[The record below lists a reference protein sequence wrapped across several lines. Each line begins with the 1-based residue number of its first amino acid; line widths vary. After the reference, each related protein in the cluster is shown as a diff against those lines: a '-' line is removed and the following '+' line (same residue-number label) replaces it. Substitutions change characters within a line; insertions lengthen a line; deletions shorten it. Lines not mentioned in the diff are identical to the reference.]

1 MERHKELQYNNK
13 RDECIFVQFNVKLPT
28 ITTMFLKA
36 KKERERK
43 GETKNECKVH
53 FHYHRASSL
62 KEERTYIPFTADSM
76 AEKMR
81 SIASYTY

>member
-36 KKERERK
+36 KKEREK
-43 GETKNECKVH
+43 GGN
-53 FHYHRASSL
+53 
-62 KEERTYIPFTADSM
+62 EERMQSAFSL
-76 AEKMR
+76 
-81 SIASYTY
+81 S

>member
-36 KKERERK
+36 KKERERGK
-43 GETKNECKVH
+43 RRTNAKCIFIIIEPQASKRNEPTFLSRLIQWQRKCV
-53 FHYHRASSL
+53 A
-62 KEERTYIPFTADSM
+62 
-76 AEKMR
+76 
-81 SIASYTY
+81 